1 VTRHV
6 VEVNE
11 VMVFATGRGV
21 DWWITFQLAHRST
34 SRITEVT
41 VTPAG
46 ALCHVACDSSEHAA
60 WLATTMIEHG
70 LPSRAVRARRL
81 REGGAV
87 R

>member
-1 VTRHV
+1 MTRHV
-6 VEVNE
+6 VAVNE

-21 DWWITFQLAHRST
+21 DWWITFQLAVRTT

-46 ALCHVACDSSEHAA
+46 ALCHGACDSRDHATS
-60 WLATTMIEHG
+60 LAATMIEHR
-70 LPSRAVRARRL
+70 LPSRALRARRL
-81 REGGAV
+81 RERGAA